1 MAESHSQETAMNAP
15 TQLGTHPGVYN
26 STCPEHRCVE
36 ELHLVCLDGL
46 CKCLM
51 GYSPDS
57 QGGCKSDAI
66 SVVVTWIS
74 RAIITAFV
82 LFICVVILYLMFSRG
97 SRSPCPTPSLPQA
110 RAARLGGVAAGERGE
125 RPHLLVRRAPALRGG
140 RPAAA
145 DLPGGHVE
153 CGESFPSK
161 RGAAGLW
168 RRPRRPGSAP
178 RRPGADLHDGRA
190 DPGLRKDVLRLR
202 PPFALRHEATA
213 GTSHSAPPERRAPS
227 HRAAQ

>member
-1 MAESHSQETAMNAP
+1 MFIGLSLPSQP
-15 TQLGTHPGVYN
+15 
-26 STCPEHRCVE
+26 S
-36 ELHLVCLDGL
+36 
-46 CKCLM
+46 K
-51 GYSPDS
+51 
-57 QGGCKSDAI
+57 
-66 SVVVTWIS
+66 
-74 RAIITAFV
+74 
-82 LFICVVILYLMFSRG
+82 
-97 SRSPCPTPSLPQA
+97 RSPPLPF
-110 RAARLGGVAAGERGE
+110 
-125 RPHLLVRRAPALRGG
+125 P
-140 RPAAA
+140 
-145 DLPGGHVE
+145 
-153 CGESFPSK
+153 ESFPSK

>member
-97 SRSPCPTPSLPQA
+97 SRRERRGSGASLLESEGSGRTCWYDAPPPYVEAVPPPPTYQEAMSSAEKASPASEAQPGSGADPAAPAPPRDVPGLTCTTDAPIRDFARTSCDFDLPSPFDTRPPQERVTPPHRSA
-110 RAARLGGVAAGERGE
+110 E
-125 RPHLLVRRAPALRGG
+125 RPLTAQHN
-140 RPAAA
+140 
-145 DLPGGHVE
+145 
-153 CGESFPSK
+153 
-161 RGAAGLW
+161 
-168 RRPRRPGSAP
+168 
-178 RRPGADLHDGRA
+178 
-190 DPGLRKDVLRLR
+190 DV
-202 PPFALRHEATA
+202 AIHI
-213 GTSHSAPPERRAPS
+213 
-227 HRAAQ
+227 